1 MVFAKLEEHDRKFDM
16 VFAKLEEHDRKF
28 QEIDK
33 QFEKVNEQFK
43 KVNQKFE
50 VVNQKFASVD
60 EQFADMNKE
69 IKEIKNYLIIIED
82 KISNQ
87 IPALFDGYNS
97 NFEKNTDLESRQ
109 DVTEQ
114 KVAINSLRISNLE
127 DTSKKHSKQ
136 ISKILAQ

>member
-1 MVFAKLEEHDRKFDM
+1 MNQKFE
-16 VFAKLEEHDRKF
+16 V
-28 QEIDK
+28 
-33 QFEKVNEQFK
+33 
-43 KVNQKFE
+43 VNQKFE

-82 KISNQ
+82 KLSNE

-109 DVTEQ
+109 DATEQ
-114 KVAINSLRISNLE
+114 KVAINSLRISSLE
-127 DTSKKHSKQ
+127 DTSKNHSKQ
-136 ISKILAQ
+136 ISKLLAQ

>member
-114 KVAINSLRISNLE
+114 KVAINSLRISSLE

-136 ISKILAQ
+136 ISKLLPQ